1 MMLRLCICSLAM
13 GFAVSAQ
20 AQMRP
25 GEIEVADPF
34 GQGDTYDPEQRNV
47 PPGDRPS
54 SARAVPDTHTVKQ
67 GDTLWGITGTFMGD
81 AWQWPRVWS
90 YNPEITNPHWIY
102 PGAVVRLKLGA
113 EGEKVTT
120 LLSGTQ
126 VKIKAS
132 KHKDNSVFLRDEG
145 YIERDAMKAAGV
157 IAGANEEHMLLAYDD
172 KVYVHFD
179 DPKFAKAGNELAI
192 FAEIPSD
199 QRLDDEEGQLVRIF
213 GTARIDD
220 YDPDTKVS
228 RAVITE
234 ALDPIER
241 GYKVAPIRR
250 KFLEVE
256 PRTNRKGIQ
265 ARVVATMRPQLLVGD
280 YGVVFVDVGREDGV
294 QVGNRFLVVRSGD
307 AWQKA
312 LDDNPKELG
321 ATAELPKQPKYPDEA
336 IAELRVVDVRKKS
349 AMCLVTS
356 SLQPV
361 AMQDRAEMPKG
372 Y

>member
-1 MMLRLCICSLAM
+1 MIVRLCIVSVVM
-13 GFAVSAQ
+13 VFALSAR

-34 GQGDTYDPEQRNV
+34 GQSDTYDPEERSTPNA
-47 PPGDRPS
+47 DRQTS
-54 SARAVPDTHTVKQ
+54 SKPVPDTHTVKQ
-67 GDTLWGITGTFMGD
+67 GDTLWGITGTFIGD

-102 PGAVVRLKLGA
+102 PGAVIRLKLGA

-126 VKIKAS
+126 VKIKPS
-132 KHKDNSVFLRDEG
+132 KHKDNSVYLRDEG
-145 YIERDAMKAAGV
+145 YIERDAMQAAGV
-157 IAGANEEHMLLAYDD
+157 ISGANEEHMLLAYDD

-179 DPKFAKAGNELAI
+179 DPKFAKVGSELAI
-192 FAEIPSD
+192 FSEIPSD
-199 QRLDDEEGQLVRIF
+199 QRLDDEEGELVRIF

-250 KFLEVE
+250 KFLEVV
-256 PRTNRKGIQ
+256 PRTNSKGIQ
-265 ARVVATMRPQLLVGD
+265 AHVVATMRPQTLSGD
-280 YGVVFVDVGREDGV
+280 YSVVFVDVGREQGV

-307 AWQKA
+307 AWQQA

-321 ATAELPKQPKYPDEA
+321 ATAELPMQPKYPDEA

-349 AMCLVTS
+349 SMCVVTS
-356 SLQPV
+356 SLHPV
-361 AMQDRAEMPKG
+361 VMQDRAEMPKG